1 MGCVQSSNVKVNKIN
16 INENNLDD
24 FNLNKDNKKTIKTNF
39 EISNSNFENEGGG
52 EMILGDLNI
61 KEINGNYNIINQ
73 ISKNE
78 SLIEY
83 KIQRK
88 SDLNIFKSLKIINKK
103 VLNENNE
110 KIIEEIKI
118 LCSLN
123 HERIIKVENCFY
135 DENYFYIITEYCKL
149 GTLYD
154 LKKKKTFKE
163 NQTKFIIYQLLA
175 AVQYLCSKNF
185 IHTDINPM
193 NILIDSSFKYKGE
206 EYYYIKILDFTYKS
220 NSSKVK
226 NLEINLPYYISPEI
240 LEMDFNNKCDIWS
253 IGIILY
259 EMLHGYLPFKGKDY
273 EEVIYNIKN
282 SNIHYDSNIVSQIG
296 LNLLKKMLVRN
307 YEERLNSDE
316 CLNHIWF
323 ERIEEIKPDETNKNE
338 LSQIKEEDDIINNNN
353 NKNKYEKQ
361 IKSLFENIIRDLN
374 LENKNQSSRKSISSG
389 RVLNK
394 KNNLKNDLVN
404 QTIKFIH
411 HYNRRKYEIKEEKKY
426 LRNLFDKYKVN
437 EEISCDSIIIC
448 FKKYS
453 GYINNLVNDLNYEEK
468 IYNKLN
474 NEMNRKKLNLIQ
486 FQNFLIKEKND
497 VIEQSLWTIFSN
509 LSKNNRNDLLH
520 CCNSVQSSS
529 KYKKYFLEIKKEI
542 NEQKLKE
549 NYLFFEYKNLVERV
563 VQKISD

>member
-338 LSQIKEEDDIINNNN
+338 LSQIKEEDDIINNNGH
-353 NKNKYEKQ
+353 KKKYEKQ

>member
-39 EISNSNFENEGGG
+39 EISNSNFENKGGG

-61 KEINGNYNIINQ
+61 KEINVNYNIINQ

-338 LSQIKEEDDIINNNN
+338 LSQIKEEDDIINNKN

-374 LENKNQSSRKSISSG
+374 LENRNPSRRKSISSG

>member
-24 FNLNKDNKKTIKTNF
+24 FNLNKENKKTIKTNF

-135 DENYFYIITEYCKL
+135 DENYYYIITEYCKL

-163 NQTKFIIYQLLA
+163 NQTKFIIYQLLT

-282 SNIHYDSNIVSQIG
+282 SNIYYDSNLVSQIG

-307 YEERLNSDE
+307 YEERLNANE

-374 LENKNQSSRKSISSG
+374 LENKNQSRRKSISSG

-453 GYINNLVNDLNYEEK
+453 GYNNNLVNDLNYEEK

-474 NEMNRKKLNLIQ
+474 NEMNRKKLNLAQ

-509 LSKNNRNDLLH
+509 LSTNNRNDLLH

-549 NYLFFEYKNLVERV
+549 NYLFFEYKNLIERV
-563 VQKISD
+563 VQKISN

>member
-338 LSQIKEEDDIINNNN
+338 LSQIKEEDDIINNNGH
-353 NKNKYEKQ
+353 KKKYEKQ

-453 GYINNLVNDLNYEEK
+453 GYNDNLVNNLNYEEK

>member
-273 EEVIYNIKN
+273 EEVIYNVKN
-282 SNIHYDSNIVSQIG
+282 SNIHYDSNLVSQIG

-307 YEERLNSDE
+307 SEERLNSDE

-323 ERIEEIKPDETNKNE
+323 EKIEEIKPDETYKNE
-338 LSQIKEEDDIINNNN
+338 LSQIKEEDDIINNKN

-374 LENKNQSSRKSISSG
+374 LENRNPSRRKSISSG

-453 GYINNLVNDLNYEEK
+453 GYNDNLVNNLNYEEK

-497 VIEQSLWTIFSN
+497 VIEQRLWTIFSN

-563 VQKISD
+563 IQKISD

>member
-24 FNLNKDNKKTIKTNF
+24 FNLNKENKKTIKT
-39 EISNSNFENEGGG
+39 NFENEGGG

-110 KIIEEIKI
+110 KIIKEIKT

-123 HERIIKVENCFY
+123 HKRIIKVENCFC
-135 DENYFYIITEYCKL
+135 DENYIYIITEYCKL

-273 EEVIYNIKN
+273 EEVIYNVKN
-282 SNIHYDSNIVSQIG
+282 SNIHYDSNLVSQIG

-323 ERIEEIKPDETNKNE
+323 EKIEEIKPDETYKNE
-338 LSQIKEEDDIINNNN
+338 LSQIKEEDDIINNKN

-374 LENKNQSSRKSISSG
+374 LENRNPSRRKSISSG

-453 GYINNLVNDLNYEEK
+453 GYNDNLVNNLNYEEK

-563 VQKISD
+563 IQKISD

>member
-24 FNLNKDNKKTIKTNF
+24 FNLNKENKKTIKTNF

-135 DENYFYIITEYCKL
+135 DENYYYIITEYCKL

-163 NQTKFIIYQLLA
+163 NQTKFIIYQLLT

-282 SNIHYDSNIVSQIG
+282 SNIYYDSNLVSQIG

-307 YEERLNSDE
+307 SEERLNSDE

-323 ERIEEIKPDETNKNE
+323 EKIEEIKPDETYKNE

-374 LENKNQSSRKSISSG
+374 LENRNPSRRKSISSG

-453 GYINNLVNDLNYEEK
+453 GYNNNLVNDLNYEEK

-474 NEMNRKKLNLIQ
+474 NEMNRKKLNLAQ

-509 LSKNNRNDLLH
+509 LSTNNRNDLLH

-549 NYLFFEYKNLVERV
+549 NYLFFEYKNLIERV
-563 VQKISD
+563 VQKISN

>member
-39 EISNSNFENEGGG
+39 EISNSNFENKGGG

-61 KEINGNYNIINQ
+61 KEINVNYNIINQ

-206 EYYYIKILDFTYKS
+206 EYYFIKILDFTYKS

-338 LSQIKEEDDIINNNN
+338 LSQIKEEDDIINNKN

-374 LENKNQSSRKSISSG
+374 LENRNPSRRKSISSG

-563 VQKISD
+563 VQKISN

>member
-39 EISNSNFENEGGG
+39 EISNSNFENKGGG

-61 KEINGNYNIINQ
+61 KEINVNYNIINQ

-163 NQTKFIIYQLLA
+163 NQTKFIIYQLLT

-338 LSQIKEEDDIINNNN
+338 LSQIKEEDDIINNKN

-374 LENKNQSSRKSISSG
+374 LENRNPSRRKSISSG

>member
-163 NQTKFIIYQLLA
+163 NQTKFIIYQLLT

-206 EYYYIKILDFTYKS
+206 EYYFIKILDFTYKS

-338 LSQIKEEDDIINNNN
+338 LSQIKEEDDIINNNGH
-353 NKNKYEKQ
+353 KKKYEKQ

-453 GYINNLVNDLNYEEK
+453 GYNNNLVNDLNYEEK

>member
-24 FNLNKDNKKTIKTNF
+24 FNLNKENKKTIKT
-39 EISNSNFENEGGG
+39 NFENEGGG

-273 EEVIYNIKN
+273 EEVIYNVKN
-282 SNIHYDSNIVSQIG
+282 SNIHYDSNLVSQIG

-338 LSQIKEEDDIINNNN
+338 LSQIKEEDDIINNKN

-374 LENKNQSSRKSISSG
+374 LENRNPSRRKSISSG

-563 VQKISD
+563 IQKISD

>member
-39 EISNSNFENEGGG
+39 EISNSNFENKGGG

-353 NKNKYEKQ
+353 HKKKYEKQ

>member
-206 EYYYIKILDFTYKS
+206 EYYFIKILDFTYKS

-353 NKNKYEKQ
+353 HKKKYEKQ

>member
-1 MGCVQSSNVKVNKIN
+1 
-16 INENNLDD
+16 
-24 FNLNKDNKKTIKTNF
+24 
-39 EISNSNFENEGGG
+39 
-52 EMILGDLNI
+52 MILGDLNI

-123 HERIIKVENCFY
+123 HERIIKLENFFY

-282 SNIHYDSNIVSQIG
+282 SNINYDNNIVSQIG

-316 CLNHIWF
+316 CKNHIWF

-338 LSQIKEEDDIINNNN
+338 LSKNKKEDDIINNNN
-353 NKNKYEKQ
+353 HK
-361 IKSLFENIIRDLN
+361 
-374 LENKNQSSRKSISSG
+374 
-389 RVLNK
+389 
-394 KNNLKNDLVN
+394 
-404 QTIKFIH
+404 
-411 HYNRRKYEIKEEKKY
+411 KKY
-426 LRNLFDKYKVN
+426 
-437 EEISCDSIIIC
+437 
-448 FKKYS
+448 
-453 GYINNLVNDLNYEEK
+453 
-468 IYNKLN
+468 
-474 NEMNRKKLNLIQ
+474 
-486 FQNFLIKEKND
+486 
-497 VIEQSLWTIFSN
+497 
-509 LSKNNRNDLLH
+509 
-520 CCNSVQSSS
+520 
-529 KYKKYFLEIKKEI
+529 
-542 NEQKLKE
+542 
-549 NYLFFEYKNLVERV
+549 
-563 VQKISD
+563 

>member
-39 EISNSNFENEGGG
+39 EISNSNFENKGGG

-61 KEINGNYNIINQ
+61 KEINVNYNIINQ

-206 EYYYIKILDFTYKS
+206 EYYFIKILDFTYKS

-338 LSQIKEEDDIINNNN
+338 LSQIKEEDDIINNNGH
-353 NKNKYEKQ
+353 KKKYEKQ

-374 LENKNQSSRKSISSG
+374 LENRNPSRRKSISSG

-453 GYINNLVNDLNYEEK
+453 GYNDNLVNNLNYEEK

>member
-206 EYYYIKILDFTYKS
+206 EYYFIKILDFTYKS

-273 EEVIYNIKN
+273 EEVIYNVKN

-338 LSQIKEEDDIINNNN
+338 LSQIKEEDDIINNNGH
-353 NKNKYEKQ
+353 KKKYEKQ

>member
-24 FNLNKDNKKTIKTNF
+24 FNLNKENKKTIKT
-39 EISNSNFENEGGG
+39 NFENEGGG

-135 DENYFYIITEYCKL
+135 DENYYYIITEYCKL

-163 NQTKFIIYQLLA
+163 NQTKFIIYQLLT

-282 SNIHYDSNIVSQIG
+282 SNIYYDSNLVSQIG

-307 YEERLNSDE
+307 YEERLNANE

-374 LENKNQSSRKSISSG
+374 LENKNQSRRKSISSG

-453 GYINNLVNDLNYEEK
+453 GYNNNLVNDLNYEEK

-474 NEMNRKKLNLIQ
+474 NEMNRKKLNLAQ

-509 LSKNNRNDLLH
+509 LSTNNRNDLLH

-549 NYLFFEYKNLVERV
+549 NYLFFEYKNLIERV
-563 VQKISD
+563 VQKISN